1 MLIPSYLQ
9 TAALNKQ
16 GKSRHY
22 RAKPTRSIKRQT
34 TNNKRTNI
42 LTLINNIKWWIVIS
56 LKSIASNPMA
66 AYITSHSIEN

>member
-16 GKSRHY
+16 GKSRFS

-34 TNNKRTNI
+34 NNKRTNI
-42 LTLINNIKWWIVIS
+42 LTLIHNIK
-56 LKSIASNPMA
+56 
-66 AYITSHSIEN
+66 

>member
-16 GKSRHY
+16 GKSRHH

-34 TNNKRTNI
+34 NTKRTNI
-42 LTLINNIKWWIVIS
+42 LSLINNIK
-56 LKSIASNPMA
+56 
-66 AYITSHSIEN
+66 